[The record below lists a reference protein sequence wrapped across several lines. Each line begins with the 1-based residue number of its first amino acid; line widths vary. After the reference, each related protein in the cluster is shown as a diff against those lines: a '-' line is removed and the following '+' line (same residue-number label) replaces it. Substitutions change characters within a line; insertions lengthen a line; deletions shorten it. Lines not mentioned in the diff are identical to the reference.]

1 MEMRW
6 PVSAV
11 LSDKRITKQSDRT
24 LDLKSE
30 QWTLAEELVKVLSS
44 FEVATTF
51 FSYEENTSLSCV
63 LPILHGLLH
72 GLQKETIPPA
82 SDSPIIQQFK

>member
-1 MEMRW
+1 MIKR

-11 LSDKRITKQSDRT
+11 LSDERITKRSDRT

-30 QWTLAEELVKVLSS
+30 QWTLAEDLVKVLSP

-51 FSYEENTSLSCV
+51 FSYEENTPL
-63 LPILHGLLH
+63 
-72 GLQKETIPPA
+72 
-82 SDSPIIQQFK
+82 

>member
-11 LSDKRITKQSDRT
+11 LSDERITKRSDQT

-30 QWTLAEELVKVLSS
+30 QWTLAEELVKVLSH
-44 FEVATTF
+44 
-51 FSYEENTSLSCV
+51 N
-63 LPILHGLLH
+63 P
-72 GLQKETIPPA
+72 LQ
-82 SDSPIIQQFK
+82 Q